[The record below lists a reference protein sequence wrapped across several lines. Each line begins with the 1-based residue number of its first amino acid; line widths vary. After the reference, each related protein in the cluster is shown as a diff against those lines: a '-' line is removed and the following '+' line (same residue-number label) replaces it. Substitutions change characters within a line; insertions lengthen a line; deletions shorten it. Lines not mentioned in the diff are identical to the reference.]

1 MGPSN
6 PNYNIS
12 QLEQDLLPLRLSLQ
26 PGLSKDSNKTKS
38 VFGYS
43 QITIGVVNSIH
54 ISFYWVQKESSV
66 TMTIMQ
72 HNDKKCRRTIIGYRN
87 SKLDKQMPANKFQS
101 RKKLK

>member
-1 MGPSN
+1 MRPISTCTTPTLTPGYASWKPNKPVEKHALSTSPMGPSN

-12 QLEQDLLPLRLSLQ
+12 HLEQDLLPLRLSLQ

-54 ISFYWVQKESSV
+54 ISFY
-66 TMTIMQ
+66 
-72 HNDKKCRRTIIGYRN
+72 
-87 SKLDKQMPANKFQS
+87 
-101 RKKLK
+101 